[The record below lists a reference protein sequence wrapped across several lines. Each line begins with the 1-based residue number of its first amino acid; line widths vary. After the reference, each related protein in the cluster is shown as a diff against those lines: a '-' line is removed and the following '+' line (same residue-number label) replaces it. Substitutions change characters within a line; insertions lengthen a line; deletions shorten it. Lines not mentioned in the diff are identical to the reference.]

1 MESQISD
8 IQRTKW
14 ALQLNQIDT
23 KAIGSDL
30 GKTDRFFSASG
41 RIDIPRV
48 KAEIWESSQT
58 SNNNKIIDSLE
69 FRANRSGQY
78 CIDQLNTKP
87 EVKNTDSLSNRD
99 VNIEEFLEMNESF

>member
-1 MESQISD
+1 MTRIRDSFNRGRNRLRDDLSNMESQISD
-8 IQRTKW
+8 IQRTKR

-48 KAEIWESSQT
+48 KAEIRESSQT
-58 SNNNKIIDSLE
+58 SNNKIIDSLE
-69 FRANRSGQY
+69 FRANRSG
-78 CIDQLNTKP
+78 
-87 EVKNTDSLSNRD
+87 
-99 VNIEEFLEMNESF
+99 